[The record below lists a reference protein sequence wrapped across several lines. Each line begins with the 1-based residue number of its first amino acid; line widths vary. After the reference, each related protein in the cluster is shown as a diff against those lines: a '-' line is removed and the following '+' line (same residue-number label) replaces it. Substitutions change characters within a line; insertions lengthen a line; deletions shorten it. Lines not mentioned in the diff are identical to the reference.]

1 MLQDAAGHHTGMDG
15 PLSPPIS
22 QPTFNSVIGFWG
34 TTSLILVGCL
44 VVFLRLLRYTQ
55 RKRIL

>member
-1 MLQDAAGHHTGMDG
+1 MDG